1 MPESTS
7 AGERVNESEKEGELP
22 PQSEPV
28 TPESLP
34 FSVPRH
40 PTWSLALAG
49 AVATL
54 RAIVASLNSEH
65 VDLAM
70 FRHIRLLSELA
81 AVPTHY
87 RVAITDIMIPRRS
100 DLTLLDMKPEDAEG
114 DFPAE
119 WIEYGPS
126 LADFI
131 SSARNSFSG
140 EALAENGT
148 QLSASVASTQAINSA
163 IGPDSVVLYIHGGA
177 YCLGSRKTHRGITW
191 KIAKYS
197 NCRVLSIDYRLA
209 PEHVFPLPLHDVI
222 SAYSF
227 LVNPPENSN
236 SKKYDAS
243 KIVFM
248 ADSAGGGLAL
258 AAILWLRDH
267 GSDAGLAMPGGAA
280 LLSPWLDLTH
290 SMPSFRSMAKYDYL
304 PDKVKDKILNEDRNH
319 YYIQDNSIIQ
329 NPLVSPLFAV
339 DDPDAPLPPILIQI
353 GECERL
359 RDENLFFVQTV
370 FPNSV
375 IQLEMYES
383 MVHVF
388 QFFSTILPFAEFA
401 VERLGSFV
409 QTVTRPES
417 AESAISRQM
426 KRFRHSDDFPGE
438 LMTSQDITKYLEQ
451 GELGNDWEFE
461 NDRKEGGPVDLV
473 TSVEDVVRLDQEIVN
488 ALIMARLK

>member
-1 MPESTS
+1 MDPLERLHQNRNPRILRAWPQPLREFHTPETISG
-7 AGERVNESEKEGELP
+7 GEGVNEVEKESELP
-22 PQSEPV
+22 PQPQPV
-28 TPESLP
+28 TPELLS

-54 RAIVASLNSEH
+54 RVIVASLNSEH

-70 FRHIRLLSELA
+70 FRKIRLLSELA
-81 AVPTHY
+81 AVPTDY
-87 RVAITDIMIPRRS
+87 RVVITDITIPRRS

-114 DFPAE
+114 DFSAE

-131 SSARNSFSG
+131 SSARNSFSV
-140 EALAENGT
+140 ETVAEDGAPTTSSPTSNQG
-148 QLSASVASTQAINSA
+148 INST
-163 IGPDSVVLYIHGGA
+163 IDPDSVVLYIYGGA
-177 YCLGSRKTHRGITW
+177 S
-191 KIAKYS
+191 
-197 NCRVLSIDYRLA
+197 
-209 PEHVFPLPLHDVI
+209 
-222 SAYSF
+222 YSF
-227 LVNPPENSN
+227 LVNPPESSN

-248 ADSAGGGLAL
+248 GDSAGGGLAL

-267 GSDAGLAMPGGAA
+267 GSSVGLSMPGGAA

-290 SMPSFRSMAKYDYL
+290 SMLSFRSMAKYDYL
-304 PDKVKDKILNEDRNH
+304 PDIVKDKILNADRNH
-319 YYIQDNSIIQ
+319 YYILNNSIIQ
-329 NPLVSPLFAV
+329 DPLVSPLFAV
-339 DDPDAPLPPILIQI
+339 ERADAPLPPILIQI

-388 QFFSTILPFAEFA
+388 QFFSTILSFAELA
-401 VERLGSFV
+401 VEGLGSFV
-409 QTVTRPES
+409 QT
-417 AESAISRQM
+417 
-426 KRFRHSDDFPGE
+426 K
-438 LMTSQDITKYLEQ
+438 TSQDVTRYLEK

-461 NDRKEGGPVDLV
+461 NQDAVRKEGGPVDLV